1 MFNTVIDQVKAVRGE
16 TEVVIVKLGTVT
28 ALSGGKAQVKLYGDN
43 TASTKL
49 YQYIDGYLPQVN
61 DKVAL
66 LPQGKTYI
74 ILGKI
79 TDAAPVEKYATKDYV
94 DGIAEG
100 LLPIEYKN
108 KLEDGNNT
116 FTLTGTSLLPGSNNS
131 IKLGASDTQF
141 SAIYSKEFYENGVR
155 LRADGILVVNSGT
168 TYSLLL
174 SYASSTAT
182 LTPSA
187 DNTFALGTSARKF
200 KEAWLG
206 LFRGTW
212 KSGQSTERQLA
223 WNSSNALVTDSNE
236 AVDLGTSSVHFKDA
250 YLRRMIGTLA
260 YSSSS
265 GTIGWASA
273 TVLQPSANNSIELG
287 ASSRQFNA
295 VYTNK
300 LYLNGAEFDP
310 SGTTVDKLTTKYSNT
325 NYTLTLSVK
334 NGGASS
340 QYEELTPSV
349 NGKFD
354 FGNSSYFFRYIYFL
368 AWHNGT
374 YYLQF
379 NSSNN
384 LIPSTTN
391 QVSLGTNSNKYKNIY
406 GASIYGDDFYGA
418 WRYTANGRSVAWDS
432 SNNIIPDT
440 TNQVSLGT
448 SSKQYKNV
456 YGQNLYVNGTAVTSD
471 KRLKEDIRELE
482 EKHLA
487 FFRCLRPV
495 QFKYK
500 DGESGRTHTGFIAQ
514 EVEDAIHEAGMTNQD
529 MAVVVIDQESGRHY
543 LRYEEIIAVQT
554 QVIQNM
560 QKKVDSL
567 EARLAKLEAL
577 LERSTK

>member
-79 TDAAPVEKYATKDYV
+79 TDATPVEKYATKDYV
-94 DGIAEG
+94 DETF
-100 LLPIEYKN
+100 LPLEYKN
-108 KLEDGNNT
+108 KLESNGN
-116 FTLTGTSLLPGSNNS
+116 TLTLTESNLLPGSNNS
-131 IKLGASDTQF
+131 MKLGASDTQF
-141 SAIYSKEFYENGVR
+141 SVIYSKEFYENGVR
-155 LRADGILVVNSGT
+155 LRADGILVVSGGT

-206 LFRGTW
+206 LFRGSW
-212 KSGQSTERQLA
+212 KSGQSTERQVA
-223 WNSSNALVTDSNE
+223 WNSSNALAPDTNE
-236 AVDLGTSSVHFKDA
+236 SVDLGTSTYHFKDA

-265 GTIGWASA
+265 NTIGWASA
-273 TVLQPSANNSIELG
+273 TVLQPSANNSIDLG
-287 ASSRQFNA
+287 ASGKQFNKIYA
-295 VYTNK
+295 NEFYINGTK
-300 LYLNGAEFDP
+300 LDV
-310 SGTTVDKLTTKYSNT
+310 SGIEISKLTAKSGSYTR
-325 NYTLTLSVK
+325 TLTMT
-334 NGGASS
+334 ASS
-340 QYEELTPSV
+340 SGATILPSV
-349 NGKFD
+349 NNAFTLGSATAMFSEIFAAKFTGDLNGKILD
-354 FGNSSYFFRYIYFL
+354 GSYNL
-368 AWHNGT
+368 AWDASH
-374 YYLQF
+374 
-379 NSSNN
+379 N

-391 QVSLGTNSNKYKNIY
+391 YL
-406 GASIYGDDFYGA
+406 
-418 WRYTANGRSVAWDS
+418 
-432 SNNIIPDT
+432 
-440 TNQVSLGT
+440 SLGT

-471 KRLKEDIRELE
+471 KSLKKDIKELE

>member
-79 TDAAPVEKYATKDYV
+79 TDATPVEKYATKDYV
-94 DGIAEG
+94 DGIAAG

-108 KLEDGNNT
+108 KLEDGNNNL
-116 FTLTGTSLLPGSNNS
+116 TLSGTNLLPGSNNS

-155 LRADGILVVNSGT
+155 LRADGILVVSGGT

-187 DNTFALGTSARKF
+187 DDTFALGTSARKF

-206 LFRGTW
+206 LFRGSW
-212 KSGQSTERQLA
+212 KSGQSTERQIS
-223 WNSSNALVTDSNE
+223 WNSSNAIIPDSDVAVSLGSSSYRFKTAFIVKMCGALARNESTDYISWTSNTE
-236 AVDLGTSSVHFKDA
+236 FTPSTSNALSLGTSTKQFNKIYA
-250 YLRRMIGTLA
+250 KEFYINGTLLDISGIEVSKLTA
-260 YSSSS
+260 KSGSYTRTLTMTASSS
-265 GTIGWASA
+265 GASI
-273 TVLQPSANNSIELG
+273 L
-287 ASSRQFNA
+287 
-295 VYTNK
+295 
-300 LYLNGAEFDP
+300 
-310 SGTTVDKLTTKYSNT
+310 
-325 NYTLTLSVK
+325 
-334 NGGASS
+334 
-340 QYEELTPSV
+340 PSV
-349 NGKFD
+349 NNAFTLGSASYMFSEIFAAKFTGDLNGKILD
-354 FGNSSYFFRYIYFL
+354 GSYNL
-368 AWHNGT
+368 AWDASH
-374 YYLQF
+374 
-379 NSSNN
+379 N

-391 QVSLGTNSNKYKNIY
+391 YL
-406 GASIYGDDFYGA
+406 
-418 WRYTANGRSVAWDS
+418 
-432 SNNIIPDT
+432 
-440 TNQVSLGT
+440 SLGT

-471 KRLKEDIRELE
+471 RSLKEDIKELE

-529 MAVVVIDQESGRHY
+529 MAVVVIDQKSGRHY
-543 LRYEEIIAVQT
+543 LRYEELIAVQT

>member
-28 ALSGGKAQVKLYGDN
+28 ALNGGKAQVKLYGDN

-79 TDAAPVEKYATKDYV
+79 TDATPVEKYATKDYV
-94 DGIAEG
+94 DGIAAG

-108 KLEDGNNT
+108 KLEDGANT
-116 FTLTGTSLLPGSNNS
+116 VELSGTSLLPGANNS
-131 IKLGASDTQF
+131 ISAGSSSKQF
-141 SAIYSKEFYENGVR
+141 VAVYSKEFYENGVR

-187 DNTFALGTSARKF
+187 DNIFALGTSARKF

-206 LFRGTW
+206 LFRGSW
-212 KSGQSTERQLA
+212 KSGQSTERQVA
-223 WNSSNALVTDSNE
+223 WNSSNALVPDSNE
-236 AVDLGTSSVHFKDA
+236 AVDLGSSSLHFKDA

-273 TVLQPSANNSIELG
+273 TVLQPSANNSIDLG
-287 ASSRQFNA
+287 ASGRQFSKIYANEF
-295 VYTNK
+295 YINGTK
-300 LYLNGAEFDP
+300 LDI
-310 SGTTVDKLTTKYSNT
+310 SGIEVSKLTAKSG
-325 NYTLTLSVK
+325 NYTRTLTMTASSS
-334 NGGASS
+334 GASI
-340 QYEELTPSV
+340 LPSV
-349 NGKFD
+349 NNAFTLGSASYMFSEIFAAKFTGDLNGKILD
-354 FGNSSYFFRYIYFL
+354 GSYNL
-368 AWHNGT
+368 AWDASH
-374 YYLQF
+374 
-379 NSSNN
+379 N

-391 QVSLGTNSNKYKNIY
+391 YL
-406 GASIYGDDFYGA
+406 
-418 WRYTANGRSVAWDS
+418 
-432 SNNIIPDT
+432 
-440 TNQVSLGT
+440 SLGT
-448 SSKQYKNV
+448 SSRQYKNV

-471 KRLKEDIRELE
+471 KSLKEDIKELE